1 MFRTVGEVLEQR
13 AAQAPR
19 SFLEVIDGDAPRPLP
34 EVFENATRWA
44 GRLRGLGVRRGDRIA
59 ILMESRVRTIEALLG
74 AFLLR
79 AAVVP
84 LAGPRGIVASDRA
97 LERISGSLRASG
109 AKVLLAGPS
118 ALARIPADALSR
130 AGVVAVGLDDPGTVI
145 ASPERGDAADLALV
159 QYTSG
164 STGSPRGAAI
174 TQGSLMA
181 NLENIVRSLELTPDD
196 RCVDWLPLYHDM
208 GLIGS
213 VLVAISA
220 GASSILIAPEAFLV
234 RPTLWLETFTS
245 RAGTYAP
252 APNFGYQ
259 LCATRVSDEALK
271 KLDLRSWRVALT
283 GAEPVRIETIEAF
296 AARFAPCGFRPDAF
310 LPVYGLAESTLAVAF
325 PPLRRG
331 ARVEVLDPEVLRSTG
346 RAERPRGEAGRA
358 VVSVG
363 RAFPDSELRVVDVDG
378 RPLPERVEGEIVLR
392 GPSVMSGYYGDPEA
406 TQRNIRDGWLHT
418 GDMGFIADG
427 ELFITG
433 RLKAVL
439 IRAGEKY
446 HAEDLERAAERV
458 RDLRAG
464 CSAAFAVETSGAEEV
479 VVVVER
485 AVRATTDPAELARRV
500 SDEVRRAEGI
510 AATVVHVVSP
520 GQVPKTS
527 SGKVQRE
534 PCRASLLGGSL
545 EILGSY
551 SSPADGRA

>member
-1 MFRTVGEVLEQR
+1 
-13 AAQAPR
+13 
-19 SFLEVIDGDAPRPLP
+19 
-34 EVFENATRWA
+34 
-44 GRLRGLGVRRGDRIA
+44 
-59 ILMESRVRTIEALLG
+59 
-74 AFLLR
+74 
-79 AAVVP
+79 
-84 LAGPRGIVASDRA
+84 
-97 LERISGSLRASG
+97 
-109 AKVLLAGPS
+109 
-118 ALARIPADALSR
+118 
-130 AGVVAVGLDDPGTVI
+130 
-145 ASPERGDAADLALV
+145 
-159 QYTSG
+159 
-164 STGSPRGAAI
+164 
-174 TQGSLMA
+174 
-181 NLENIVRSLELTPDD
+181 
-196 RCVDWLPLYHDM
+196 
-208 GLIGS
+208 
-213 VLVAISA
+213 
-220 GASSILIAPEAFLV
+220 
-234 RPTLWLETFTS
+234 
-245 RAGTYAP
+245 
-252 APNFGYQ
+252 
-259 LCATRVSDEALK
+259 
-271 KLDLRSWRVALT
+271 
-283 GAEPVRIETIEAF
+283 
-296 AARFAPCGFRPDAF
+296 
-310 LPVYGLAESTLAVAF
+310 
-325 PPLRRG
+325 
-331 ARVEVLDPEVLRSTG
+331 VEVLDPEVLRSTG

-427 ELFITG
+427 ELYITG